1 MQFINLSLFLPGNL
15 GTYQERSKAREL
27 TDNDIKV
34 LLSLELPQG
43 GLGAKSGIMGPGAGV
58 GVGNGSGGT
67 KSKGV
72 RNDDVDSSIPKVHTF
87 ILILFLLFFF
97 FLFLFLLILFISF
110 LISSMRCDAD

>member
-1 MQFINLSLFLPGNL
+1 MQFTNLSLFLPGNL